1 VQSAPSGLAALAQF
15 IAYGQQIGAKSAV
28 AAQQPVIEIKDVAK
42 TYTMGD
48 LAVHALSGVS
58 LRVQPGEL
66 MAIMGPSGSGKSTLM
81 NILGALDI
89 PTSGVYRLDGQ
100 DVSTMRGDRLAEIR
114 NRKIGFVFQS
124 FNLLPRTSALA
135 NVELPLIYAGESNGR
150 KRCVAALE
158 MVGLGDR
165 IHHKPNELSGGQQ
178 QRVAI
183 ARALVNNPSLILA
196 DEPTGNLDS
205 KSGAEVM
212 RIFQELND
220 ERGITIIFVTHEPDI
235 AEHTRRIVRL
245 QDGLIVSDNPV
256 RNPRRASD
264 RAYTRS
270 ARDLINGDGR
280 HQSDEWNSS
289 QGLAEALPSR

>member
-1 VQSAPSGLAALAQF
+1 M
-15 IAYGQQIGAKSAV
+15 
-28 AAQQPVIEIKDVAK
+28 IEIKDVAK

-48 LAVHALSGVS
+48 LEVHALGGVS
-58 LRVQPGEL
+58 LQVQSGEL

-89 PTSGVYRLDGQ
+89 PTSGLYRLDGQ
-100 DVSTMRGDRLAEIR
+100 DVSRMRGDRLAEIR

-135 NVELPLIYAGESNGR
+135 NVELPLVYAGESNGR
-150 KRCVAALE
+150 QRCIAALE

-165 IHHKPNELSGGQQ
+165 IHHRPNELSGGQQ

-183 ARALVNNPSLILA
+183 ARALVNNPSIILA

-256 RNPRRASD
+256 RTPRRASD

-270 ARDLINGDGR
+270 ARDLTNGNGP
-280 HQSDEWNSS
+280 QQPGEWNSPADKTKAP
-289 QGLAEALPSR
+289 QGLAEDLPNR